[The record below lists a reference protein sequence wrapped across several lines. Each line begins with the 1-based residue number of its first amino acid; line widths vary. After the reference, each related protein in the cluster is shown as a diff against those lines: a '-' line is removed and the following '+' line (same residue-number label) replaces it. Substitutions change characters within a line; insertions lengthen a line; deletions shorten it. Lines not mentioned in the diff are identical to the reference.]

1 VLRAAP
7 GALRAPPG
15 TETGATGHLSM
26 QSDADTGNGKS
37 TFNAHGTLYRPVG
50 SVLARVMRHI
60 ATILFLL
67 CLAVPALAADK
78 VNLNAATRDQ
88 LLALGLNQSQAAQI
102 IRYRS
107 ENGNFL
113 QVEELLAV
121 PQISRPVFDT
131 VREKVTVDE

>member
-1 VLRAAP
+1 
-7 GALRAPPG
+7 
-15 TETGATGHLSM
+15 
-26 QSDADTGNGKS
+26 
-37 TFNAHGTLYRPVG
+37 
-50 SVLARVMRHI
+50 MRHI

-67 CLAVPALAADK
+67 CLALPLLAADK
-78 VNLNAATRDQ
+78 LDLNAATKDQ
-88 LLALGLNQSQAAQI
+88 LMALGLNESQAAQI

-107 ENGNFL
+107 ANGNFL